1 MDSNPISI
9 AHTGTTIS
17 VRKSFLLVSLGKGA
31 QFSIG
36 ENKRMKNFRFL
47 LSLTTQDNDYQMEQA
62 ASARAAAQDV
72 GADLEIVYADGDT
85 ITQSTQILKAIQ
97 ADPLLR
103 PAAVIFEPVGGTA
116 LPQVARAAVAAG
128 VGWGVLNSD
137 PSYVGELRSS
147 ARAPIFSV
155 SSDHKEIGRIQGR
168 QFAALLPR
176 GGSVLYIQ
184 GPSDNIA
191 AKDRTAGMQSTLP
204 SNIQQVMLKGQ
215 WTEESAMRCVNS
227 WLKLAAT
234 GKTQIDLV
242 GGQNDVMAMG
252 ARKVFATL
260 TNLEERDR
268 WVKIPYVGVDGL
280 PKTGQSW
287 VRDGSLTA
295 TIVVPANAGQA
306 IRLLAEALQS
316 GRTVPERTFTVA
328 ESMPAIGKL
337 SGIRLAS

>member
-1 MDSNPISI
+1 
-9 AHTGTTIS
+9 
-17 VRKSFLLVSLGKGA
+17 
-31 QFSIG
+31 
-36 ENKRMKNFRFL
+36 MKNLRFL
-47 LSLTTQDNDYQMEQA
+47 LSLTTQNNDYQVEQA
-62 ASARAAAQDV
+62 ASARAAAQDTGV
-72 GADLEIVYADGDT
+72 TLEIVYADGDT

-103 PAAVIFEPVGGTA
+103 PTAVIFEPVGGTA
-116 LPQVARAAVAAG
+116 LPQVARAAVTAG

-137 PSYVGELRSS
+137 PSYVGELRGS
-147 ARAPIFSV
+147 ARSPIFSI

-184 GPSDNIA
+184 GPSDNSA

-204 SNIQQVMLKGQ
+204 SNIQPVMLKGQ
-215 WTEESAMRCVNS
+215 WTEESAIRCVNS

-234 GKTQIDLV
+234 GKTRIDLI
-242 GGQNDVMAMG
+242 GSQNDVMALG
-252 ARKVFATL
+252 ARRVFSSL
-260 TNLEERDR
+260 SNLEELER
-268 WVKIPYVGVDGL
+268 WMKVPYLGVDGL
-280 PKTGQSW
+280 PKTGQAW

-316 GRTVPERTFTVA
+316 GRTVSERTFTVP
-328 ESMPAIGKL
+328 ESMPAIEKL
-337 SGIRLAS
+337 SSIRLAN

>member
-1 MDSNPISI
+1 MPPRRTSARIW
-9 AHTGTTIS
+9 
-17 VRKSFLLVSLGKGA
+17 KSF
-31 QFSIG
+31 
-36 ENKRMKNFRFL
+36 
-47 LSLTTQDNDYQMEQA
+47 
-62 ASARAAAQDV
+62 
-72 GADLEIVYADGDT
+72 
-85 ITQSTQILKAIQ
+85 
-97 ADPLLR
+97 LLR

-137 PSYVGELRSS
+137 PSYVGELRGS

-191 AKDRTAGMQSTLP
+191 ARDRTAGMQSTLP